1 MVMKVSTAA
10 GTVLFHIPVLPHF
23 DSTRGNGFKFH
34 QGRFQLDIRKKF
46 SSERVT
52 KHWHRLPR
60 EVVESLLFLEVF
72 KKCGDAALKDVVIGR
87 MVGMG

>member
-34 QGRFQLDIRKKF
+34 QGRFQLDIRKNF
-46 SSERVT
+46 ISEGVVRC
-52 KHWHRLPR
+52 WHRLPR
-60 EVVESLLFLEVF
+60 EW
-72 KKCGDAALKDVVIGR
+72 
-87 MVGMG
+87 